1 MRYLMRKQSF
11 SWLVSSTW
19 FRISYK
25 DITYDI
31 HFIKASNAIF
41 GDNSAWC
48 GISYLDQRSSMKTS
62 KYIWS
67 VERKNKQVKG
77 CIDALL
83 YDVNNMPRYLSC
95 LLIVTT
101 CRNWKSKYAYYETNC
116 KNKLSFHEDHFF
128 QIITRQ
134 V

>member
-1 MRYLMRKQSF
+1 
-11 SWLVSSTW
+11 
-19 FRISYK
+19 
-25 DITYDI
+25 
-31 HFIKASNAIF
+31 
-41 GDNSAWC
+41 
-48 GISYLDQRSSMKTS
+48 MKTS

-101 CRNWKSKYAYYETNC
+101 CRNWKSKYAYYETNY
-116 KNKLSFHEDHFF
+116 KNKLSFS
-128 QIITRQ
+128 
-134 V
+134 